1 MAADGVWK
9 VVNADGEE
17 SGSVLSMESP
27 SQVGS
32 VATPGAAS
40 SAAPAVPRDH
50 CFGAGLCPWCMLTC
64 GKDEH
69 GRLDLAVGKY
79 HQAQAEAAKASCQL
93 TMVEE
98 NCIMGGLRLMLLTCA
113 MQVHNRGATAADQ
126 NTIGRLQLLGILP
139 PTDSWNK
146 VAGCA
151 PPSPPGAPATAMETD
166 DGAASE
172 ADKKKTRSRNRQ
184 WWLDPPDADWRKAD
198 WITHDAARARIIKV
212 MGDKKEWIELPPVP
226 TAQLLAWHDTAQPG
240 DTIKGVTTDLVRNH
254 AYDYTYEGGCWLSQ
268 RNPDFPDSRP
278 RHVQV
283 AYVGD
288 PLRTPPW

>member
-1 MAADGVWK
+1 MVPDGVWTK
-9 VVNADGEE
+9 LNTDGEE
-17 SGSVLSMESP
+17 SGSVLPVESA

-32 VATPGAAS
+32 VVTPGAAS

-50 CFGAGLCPWCMLTC
+50 CFGACLCPWCMLTC
-64 GKDEH
+64 GKNEH

-79 HQAQAEAAKASCQL
+79 HQAQAEAAKVSCQL

-113 MQVHNRGATAADQ
+113 MQVRNRGATAADQ
-126 NTIGRLQLLGILP
+126 NTIGRLQLHGILP

-172 ADKKKTRSRNRQ
+172 ADNKKNPIQ
-184 WWLDPPDADWRKAD
+184 
-198 WITHDAARARIIKV
+198 
-212 MGDKKEWIELPPVP
+212 EPPV
-226 TAQLLAWHDTAQPG
+226 
-240 DTIKGVTTDLVRNH
+240 V
-254 AYDYTYEGGCWLSQ
+254 
-268 RNPDFPDSRP
+268 
-278 RHVQV
+278 
-283 AYVGD
+283 VG
-288 PLRTPPW
+288 PP

>member
-1 MAADGVWK
+1 
-9 VVNADGEE
+9 
-17 SGSVLSMESP
+17 
-27 SQVGS
+27 
-32 VATPGAAS
+32 
-40 SAAPAVPRDH
+40 
-50 CFGAGLCPWCMLTC
+50 MLTC

-113 MQVHNRGATAADQ
+113 MQVHNRGATAADK

-166 DGAASE
+166 DGASSE
-172 ADKKKTRSRNRQ
+172 AEKKKPRSKNPR
-184 WWLDPPDADWRKAD
+184 WWLDAPDAEWRKAA
-198 WITHDAARARIIKV
+198 WIAHDAARARIIKV

-254 AYDYTYEGGCWLSQ
+254 AYDYTYEGGCWLTQ
-268 RNPDFPDSRP
+268 RNPNFPDSRP
-278 RHVQV
+278 RTVQV
-283 AYVGD
+283 VYAGAPMQD
-288 PLRTPPW
+288 GNW

>member
-1 MAADGVWK
+1 MPRTRPPEASFLDSLPQPCWARAARSVGRADPCAAHMVPDGVWTRLGT
-9 VVNADGEE
+9 DLEE
-17 SGSVLSMESP
+17 TGSALSMLSP

-40 SAAPAVPRDH
+40 SAAPAVPREH

-64 GKDEH
+64 GPDEH

-79 HQAQAEAAKASCQL
+79 HQAQAEAARASCQL

-126 NTIGRLQLLGILP
+126 NTIGRLQVLGILP

-172 ADKKKTRSRNRQ
+172 ADKNKNATNNASGGRATLMPTGGRETGANPIRTEFASSR
-184 WWLDPPDADWRKAD
+184 
-198 WITHDAARARIIKV
+198 
-212 MGDKKEWIELPPVP
+212 
-226 TAQLLAWHDTAQPG
+226 
-240 DTIKGVTTDLVRNH
+240 
-254 AYDYTYEGGCWLSQ
+254 
-268 RNPDFPDSRP
+268 
-278 RHVQV
+278 
-283 AYVGD
+283 
-288 PLRTPPW
+288 

>member
-1 MAADGVWK
+1 MPRTRPPGALFHRPIPQEFWARAARSVSRAGPFAAHVAAEGVWR

-17 SGSVLSMESP
+17 SGSVLPMESA

-32 VATPGAAS
+32 VVTPGAAS
-40 SAAPAVPRDH
+40 SAAPAVPREH

-64 GKDEH
+64 GPDEH

-79 HQAQAEAAKASCQL
+79 HQAQAEAARASCQL

-172 ADKKKTRSRNRQ
+172 ADKKKPRSRNRQ
-184 WWLDPPDADWRKAD
+184 WWLDPP
-198 WITHDAARARIIKV
+198 
-212 MGDKKEWIELPPVP
+212 
-226 TAQLLAWHDTAQPG
+226 
-240 DTIKGVTTDLVRNH
+240 
-254 AYDYTYEGGCWLSQ
+254 
-268 RNPDFPDSRP
+268 
-278 RHVQV
+278 
-283 AYVGD
+283 
-288 PLRTPPW
+288 